1 MRYIGKFSLCTF
13 GTGILIV
20 GKIDSATECKIK
32 QLIATLSHNS
42 DFFPHNFEFK
52 SHNFYL
58 AEKNLTLFR
67 YKTQSCKMK
76 SLICERKK
84 LKLPFRWK
92 NTSILHTAE
101 YIIY

>member
-1 MRYIGKFSLCTF
+1 MCYIGKFSLCTF

-20 GKIDSATECKIK
+20 GKIDSATECKLNK
-32 QLIATLSHNS
+32 LIATLSHNSDFYPRKS

-58 AEKNLTLFR
+58 AEKKLTLFR

-76 SLICERKK
+76 KPDL
-84 LKLPFRWK
+84 
-92 NTSILHTAE
+92 
-101 YIIY
+101 